1 MKLTT
6 RFEGTQPVFFEQPSG
21 HKVGRGQPGVPPE
34 HTVEITSAQP
44 APRAS
49 QSSSLGWMSKAPAPG
64 AAPGASM
71 EPPVLPPSHRCPTQA
86 LISHPDQHQT
96 PFPGSNQALN
106 QTHRATASL
115 ADAPPASKPTPP
127 LTSPHISPYTPP
139 HTPLTR
145 RPTGAPPT
153 PRTYGW

>member
-1 MKLTT
+1 MRALSL
-6 RFEGTQPVFFEQPSG
+6 FFFEQPSG
-21 HKVGRGQPGVPPE
+21 HKVGRGQPEVPPE
-34 HTVEITSAQP
+34 HTVEITSTWP

-64 AAPGASM
+64 ATPGASM
-71 EPPVLPPSHRCPTQA
+71 EPSVLPPSHRCPTQA
-86 LISHPDQHQT
+86 LISHPARPQT
-96 PFPGSNQALN
+96 PFPESNRALN
-106 QTHRATASL
+106 LTHRATASPTE
-115 ADAPPASKPTPP
+115 APPASKPTSR